1 MAAPWFL
8 GDPGIVD
15 TLKNIIRT
23 HPYLNF
29 CKKSQPLGLC
39 FPLVKWRWII
49 IFPHLSRFGW
59 CRDALP
65 YQQQSSLAVGQG
77 WNCGGVDIPGQ
88 AKKKKILLSFAPSLL
103 SSLRT
108 SLSLPRREAVS
119 LCERAQWGRK
129 KRNCPS
135 SSADPQ
141 GLSAE
146 HASAYEESEA
156 HWRLILNGEFNP
168 SYTELPPAV
177 PSLWGTCDTK
187 RHHWYLSM
195 FCFPRAGTAFQ

>member
-88 AKKKKILLSFAPSLL
+88 AKKKK
-103 SSLRT
+103 SS
-108 SLSLPRREAVS
+108 SLSLPPFFPPSVPPS
-119 LCERAQWGRK
+119 LSLEEKQFLFVK
-129 KRNCPS
+129 
-135 SSADPQ
+135 
-141 GLSAE
+141 E
-146 HASAYEESEA
+146 H
-156 HWRLILNGEFNP
+156 NGEERKGIVHQAQQILRGFQQSMP
-168 SYTELPPAV
+168 QPMRRVRHTEG
-177 PSLWGTCDTK
+177 W
-187 RHHWYLSM
+187 
-195 FCFPRAGTAFQ
+195 F